1 MRLSKLAKNV
11 NCKIIGG
18 DCDINRIEYDSR
30 RVEPGNLFVCV
41 NGTFLDG
48 HQFAESA
55 VNRGAAAL
63 LAERELPFEL
73 PQVIV
78 PNTRIAMAEMAAE
91 LYDQPAKGITI
102 IGVTGTN
109 GKTTTTYMLKS
120 IFEQAGHRVGII
132 GTIRNMVG
140 NAIIPTSHTTPES
153 VELMRVFRIMR
164 DAGVDVI
171 IMEVSSQALDQHRV
185 HGIEFTVGGFTNLT
199 QDHLDYHKTFENYMK
214 AKRIMFEN
222 AKFAVVNADDAHSRP
237 LIEGL
242 GLGSMT
248 YGIRSADADVKACG
262 IDVNS
267 KGIEFD
273 LVAHDTTEHIN
284 VNIPGLF
291 NVYNAL
297 LAASISMKL
306 GVSMDCIREGLS
318 SVRGV
323 SGRME
328 SLDTDGFDFSVIL
341 DFAHTPDGL
350 MNLLTSVHE
359 FAKARIITVFGCG
372 GDKDKTKRPIMGEMA
387 GMYSDFCVVTS
398 DNPRT
403 EDPMKIIDMV
413 LEGVHKTKCE
423 YEVIE
428 NRREAIKF
436 ALSIAQPDDVVV
448 LAGKGHETYQEIN
461 GVKHPFDEK
470 IIVEELLDDMR
481 RKD

>member
-171 IMEVSSQALDQHRV
+171 IMEVS
-185 HGIEFTVGGFTNLT
+185 
-199 QDHLDYHKTFENYMK
+199 
-214 AKRIMFEN
+214 
-222 AKFAVVNADDAHSRP
+222 
-237 LIEGL
+237 
-242 GLGSMT
+242 
-248 YGIRSADADVKACG
+248 
-262 IDVNS
+262 
-267 KGIEFD
+267 
-273 LVAHDTTEHIN
+273 
-284 VNIPGLF
+284 
-291 NVYNAL
+291 
-297 LAASISMKL
+297 
-306 GVSMDCIREGLS
+306 
-318 SVRGV
+318 
-323 SGRME
+323 
-328 SLDTDGFDFSVIL
+328 
-341 DFAHTPDGL
+341 
-350 MNLLTSVHE
+350 
-359 FAKARIITVFGCG
+359 
-372 GDKDKTKRPIMGEMA
+372 
-387 GMYSDFCVVTS
+387 
-398 DNPRT
+398 
-403 EDPMKIIDMV
+403 
-413 LEGVHKTKCE
+413 
-423 YEVIE
+423 
-428 NRREAIKF
+428 
-436 ALSIAQPDDVVV
+436 
-448 LAGKGHETYQEIN
+448 
-461 GVKHPFDEK
+461 
-470 IIVEELLDDMR
+470 
-481 RKD
+481 